1 LDRNSDTAVR
11 ISESYERVLQAGET
25 VFDEGDTGD
34 KLYVIRSGEIE
45 LSRTGAGGTRAVA
58 RLGPGDFFGELG
70 VVLGRPCSSRAV
82 AICGTRV
89 LQLDREMLEAMCRGE
104 PAIAIRMI
112 RVLVSRLIEAERRL
126 ASLGVDDLLRP
137 VVRELI
143 RRAESDP
150 EHGYRISSTLR
161 DLAEECGLSLLETH
175 RALHQLF
182 DNKVIRLVEDCL
194 YARDLDAISACL
206 EPQRAA

>member
-1 LDRNSDTAVR
+1 LKRNDDTAVR
-11 ISESYERVLQAGET
+11 ISDSYERVLEPGET
-25 VFDEGDTGD
+25 VFDEGESGD

-45 LSRTGAGGTRAVA
+45 LSRTGASGTRAVA

-70 VVLGRPCSSRAV
+70 VVLGRPTSSRAV

-89 LQLDREMLEAMCRGE
+89 LQLDRETLEAMCRGE

-137 VVRELI
+137 VVRGLI
-143 RRAESDP
+143 REAETDP
-150 EHGYRISSTLR
+150 EHGYRIASTLQR
-161 DLAEECGLSLLETH
+161 LAEECGLSLLETH

-182 DNKVIRLVEDCL
+182 DNKVIRLIDDCL
-194 YARDLDAISACL
+194 YAKDLDAISACL
-206 EPQRAA
+206 EPQKTA

>member
-1 LDRNSDTAVR
+1 LSRNDDTAVR
-11 ISESYERVLQAGET
+11 ISDSYERILQPGET
-25 VFDEGDTGD
+25 VFDEGEPGD
-34 KLYVIRSGEIE
+34 KFYVIRSGEIE
-45 LSRTGAGGTRAVA
+45 LSRTGAAGMRAVA

-70 VVLGRPCSSRAV
+70 VVLGKPCSSRAV
-82 AICGTRV
+82 AICSTRV
-89 LQLDREMLEAMCRGE
+89 LQLDREILEAMCRGE

-137 VVRELI
+137 VVRGLI
-143 RRAESDP
+143 RRAKTDP

-161 DLAEECGLSLLETH
+161 ELSEECGLSMLETH

-182 DNKVIRLVEDCL
+182 DNKVVRLIDDCL
-194 YARDLDAISACL
+194 YAQDLDAIAACL